1 MLVKSLSFLNAI
13 VYYRQLLGNNG
24 VLTSD
29 ENHLLMC
36 LAIVCDTVLVFDTWT

>member
-1 MLVKSLSFLNAI
+1 MLLYTTVSFC
-13 VYYRQLLGNNG
+13 GKNG